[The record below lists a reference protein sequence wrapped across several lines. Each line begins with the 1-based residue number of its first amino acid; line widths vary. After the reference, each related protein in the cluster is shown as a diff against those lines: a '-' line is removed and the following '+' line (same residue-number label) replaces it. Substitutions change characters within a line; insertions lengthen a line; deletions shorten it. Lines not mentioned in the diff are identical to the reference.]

1 MADHIDG
8 PRSIGDPSIDL
19 SDLFAFTSPENS
31 ARTVLAADVFPS
43 AGVSAMFSNVVN
55 HAIVVRRVSIAGLGD
70 AAAFKTG
77 DEEIRFSC
85 RFGTLEVPPGG
96 GAAVQRGSLTCPD
109 GQVVRFVVHDEAGA
123 STPDGAIR
131 VYAGLRS
138 DPFYLA
144 WLLGNGEMKPFG
156 NLLEHDNVLSI
167 VLDFDT
173 GRVLSPTRGSLF
185 GVIAETTPLP
195 QPGSFVGHEPPR
207 YDWIGRP
214 EQTNMRLNTASST
227 KAPDLRDLWNQ
238 QTPFAITPEL
248 RPLFHERLVD
258 SLTVWDMRDSKA
270 DWTPAAIN
278 ASANVFLDDFLLFDV
293 AKPITDTSHLEI
305 EKATLNG
312 TAYQTGGGRTLDANC
327 IDILLTWMVNH
338 DHGPFLQGGATGA
351 TQPGGKR
358 FPYLAPPNRQ
368 LQIVAETVDLA
379 SSPDQVWALIGSF
392 GGMWHP
398 LIAKVQ
404 LTGTGIGQL
413 RTIETIDGKQIIERL
428 EAMDEAQRSYRYGG
442 VTGIQASEYTGT
454 LSVSPNGAGSSVLW
468 RVQYLPDGQPDI
480 IIKTIISTLQ
490 KIGLGSLKKR
500 FDGAK

>member
-19 SDLFAFTSPENS
+19 SDLFAFTSPENP

-55 HAIVVRRVSIAGLGD
+55 HAIVVRRAHVTGLGD
-70 AAAFKTG
+70 AAGFATG
-77 DEEIRFSC
+77 DEEFRFSC
-85 RFGTLEVPPGG
+85 RFGALEVPPGG
-96 GAAVQRGSLTCPD
+96 GAPVQRGIMTCPD
-109 GQVVRFVVHDEAGA
+109 GQIVRLVVHDENGA
-123 STPDGAIR
+123 TTPDGVFR

-144 WLLGNGEMKPFG
+144 WQFGGELKPFA

-167 VLDFDT
+167 VVEFDT
-173 GRVLSPTRGSLF
+173 NRVLDPRKGSLF

-195 QPGSFVGHEPPR
+195 RPRSFVGHEPPR
-207 YDWIGRP
+207 YDWIGKP
-214 EQTNMRLNTASST
+214 EQTNMRLNTAAST
-227 KAPDLRDLWNQ
+227 EAPDLRDLWNQ
-238 QTPFAITPEL
+238 QVPFAIASEL
-248 RPLFHERLVD
+248 RPLFHQRLID
-258 SLTVWDMRDSKA
+258 SLNVWDMRDGKQ
-270 DWTPAAIN
+270 DWTASAIN

-293 AKPITDTSHLEI
+293 ARPITDASHLEI
-305 EKATLNG
+305 EKSTLNG
-312 TAYQTGGGRTLDANC
+312 MTHQTGGGRTLDANC

-368 LQIVAETVDLA
+368 SQVVAETVDLLA
-379 SSPDQVWALIGSF
+379 APDQVWALIGSF
-392 GGMWHP
+392 GGIWHP

-404 LTGTGIGQL
+404 LTGSGIGQL

-428 EAMDEAQRSYRYGG
+428 EAMDDAQRSYRYGG
-442 VTGIQASEYTGT
+442 VTGIPTSAYTGT
-454 LSVSPNGAGSSVLW
+454 LSVSPNGSGSSVRW
-468 RVQYLPDGQPDI
+468 HVQYLADGQPDI
-480 IIKTIISTLQ
+480 IIKTIVSTLQ
-490 KIGLGSLKKR
+490 KVGLGSLKKR
-500 FDGAK
+500 YDNAK